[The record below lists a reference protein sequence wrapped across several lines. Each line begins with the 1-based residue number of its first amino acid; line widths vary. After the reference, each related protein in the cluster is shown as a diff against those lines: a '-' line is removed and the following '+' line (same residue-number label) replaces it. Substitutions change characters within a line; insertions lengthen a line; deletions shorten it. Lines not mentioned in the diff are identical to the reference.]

1 MLHKCFIVA
10 NRKHSDRKTPYEH
23 EEFLVQGTCI
33 SQQTLEKSDELDTRF
48 FWFWQF
54 PSYQSTVAV
63 GSTNFD
69 QTPGYKKI
77 PHVNR

>member
-48 FWFWQF
+48 F
-54 PSYQSTVAV
+54 
-63 GSTNFD
+63 
-69 QTPGYKKI
+69 
-77 PHVNR
+77 